1 MSIEKD
7 KKLKRLLEH
16 WPDGHVGTPAW
27 FKQYQISAQLT
38 QRYLKSGWIKSIG
51 RGAYKKS
58 NNNIH
63 WYSGLNAMQTQLDRN
78 VHLGGPSAL
87 LVRGT
92 SHYIRFGG
100 ETMYLFMGLKDKL
113 PKWFEAYKW
122 DTKITPVKTSVFPE
136 NLGISELVYNGVK
149 IKASDKERAILEC
162 LYLAPRSMDLVECYQ
177 LTESLQSLRPSLM
190 QPLLEQCSS
199 IKVKRLILYMAKKAK
214 LPVWEYLTLEKID
227 LGKGDRAIVEEG
239 VYVSE
244 FKISIPKELERYV

>member
-1 MSIEKD
+1 MSVEKD

-16 WPDGHVGTPAW
+16 WPDGHVGTSKW
-27 FKQYQISAQLT
+27 LNQYKISAQLA

-63 WYSGLNAMQTQLDRN
+63 WYSGLNALQTQLGKDI
-78 VHLGGPSAL
+78 HLGGPSAL
-87 LVRGT
+87 LVQGT

-100 ETMYLFMGLKDKL
+100 ETMYLFMSLKNKL
-113 PKWFEAYKW
+113 PKWFDMYNW
-122 DTKITPVKTSVFPE
+122 GVKIMPIKTSVFPE
-136 NLGISELVYNGVK
+136 ITGISELEYKNVR

-162 LYLAPRSMDLVECYQ
+162 LYLAPKSMDLLECYQ
-177 LTESLQSLRPSLM
+177 LVESLQSIRPVIM
-190 QPLLEQCSS
+190 QSLLEQCSS
-199 IKVKRLILYMAKKAK
+199 IKVKRLFLYMAKKAR
-214 LPVWEYLTLEKID
+214 LPVWEYLKLDNIK
-227 LGKGDRAIVEEG
+227 LGQGDRAIVEEG